1 VPAEGGKTEYFAAW
15 LPLGDIWKTDGD
27 FSIPKSDP
35 VKYRSLENGTRDAL
49 ARLDKIDKKLKAHEA
64 KGEDVKKLRRR
75 WKEAKA
81 TAEHEP
87 GMAGKMIDEL
97 VEMVL

>member
-1 VPAEGGKTEYFAAW
+1 MG
-15 LPLGDIWKTDGD
+15 
-27 FSIPKSDP
+27 S
-35 VKYRSLENGTRDAL
+35 RDAL
-49 ARLDKIDKKLKAHEA
+49 SRLDTIDKKLKAREE

-87 GMAGKMIDEL
+87 GAADKMIDEL
-97 VEMVL
+97 VGMVP